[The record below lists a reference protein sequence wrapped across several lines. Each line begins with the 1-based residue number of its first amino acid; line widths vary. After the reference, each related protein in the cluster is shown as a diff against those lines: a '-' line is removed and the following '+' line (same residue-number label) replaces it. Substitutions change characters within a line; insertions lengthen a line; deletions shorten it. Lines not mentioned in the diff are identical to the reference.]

1 MLYAEGGVRRFY
13 QGLPWALL
21 QVRARLTL
29 RVRVRLRL
37 RLRLRL
43 RARARVRLRLTLSL
57 TLPWA
62 LLQTPLTRFGDTAAN
77 SGVLTLTLT
86 LNLT

>member
-1 MLYAEGGVRRFY
+1 MSV
-13 QGLPWALL
+13 
-21 QVRARLTL
+21 
-29 RVRVRLRL
+29 RVRV
-37 RLRLRL
+37 

-77 SGVLTLTLT
+77 SGVLLLLSSTRFGQAMPPRA
-86 LNLT
+86 